1 MFLNK
6 HAKQLSQNKVLW
18 YIKYGRSFVLP
29 FCNVMS
35 SHVARNQLIYF
46 KVVVSEQNVEETIMY
61 IDIFIEIVL
70 PEMSF
75 SF

>member
-1 MFLNK
+1 
-6 HAKQLSQNKVLW
+6 
-18 YIKYGRSFVLP
+18 
-29 FCNVMS
+29 MS
-35 SHVARNQLIYF
+35 SHAARNQLIYF
-46 KVVVSEQNVEETIMY
+46 KVVVSEQKVEETIMY